1 MWSHGLTDD
10 EIMGYEEAYRER
22 KKELAIMW
30 SLMAFSAGVVEA
42 VIVTDH
48 EFFEERTNSIT

>member
-1 MWSHGLTDD
+1 
-10 EIMGYEEAYRER
+10 MGYEEAYRER